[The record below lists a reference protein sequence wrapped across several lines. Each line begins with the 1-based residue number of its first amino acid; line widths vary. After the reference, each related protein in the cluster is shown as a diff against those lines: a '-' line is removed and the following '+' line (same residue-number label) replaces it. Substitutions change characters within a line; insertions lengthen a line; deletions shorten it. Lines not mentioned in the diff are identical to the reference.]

1 MKQVKLSITY
11 CNNVKRQKISELWV
25 DLSTASWSDIELII
39 EEKTVHFRRC
49 DFNVKNIFVYMG
61 DRYFSIDSENGIESY
76 IYDGYIRILYSEVIA
91 LNNAAH
97 LDKRCPLKNGG
108 YILFDIFPNEGN
120 HRFTPHVLARYQN
133 QTIRIVIAEQPSIL
147 EPGHYSGNARK
158 HERTAMDFVSKNLDY
173 FLEKW
178 NEMVEVQYSHN

>member
-25 DLSTASWSDIELII
+25 DLSTASWNDIERII

-76 IYDGYIRILYSEVIA
+76 IYDGYIRKCLS
-91 LNNAAH
+91 
-97 LDKRCPLKNGG
+97 
-108 YILFDIFPNEGN
+108 
-120 HRFTPHVLARYQN
+120 T
-133 QTIRIVIAEQPSIL
+133 
-147 EPGHYSGNARK
+147 
-158 HERTAMDFVSKNLDY
+158 
-173 FLEKW
+173 
-178 NEMVEVQYSHN
+178 